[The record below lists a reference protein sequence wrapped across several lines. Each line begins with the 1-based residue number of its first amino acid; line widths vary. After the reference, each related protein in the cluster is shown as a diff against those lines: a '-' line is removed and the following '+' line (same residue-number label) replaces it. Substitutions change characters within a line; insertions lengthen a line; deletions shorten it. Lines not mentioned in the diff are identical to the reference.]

1 MAVYTLLILVA
12 AIAQLA
18 GANLHMQK
26 LDYQVMHHS
35 NLLLREFENRL
46 NEGAKVAVY
55 DSKKVPAV
63 DPVHHSQELSAL
75 EPSAEP
81 TAQPSENQNLSA
93 TGYVYLTQ
101 SFNEDCSQP
110 VVSLGVPVNT
120 CLVRYRFAY
129 KVRIVDG
136 NAFLLH
142 SVLCLSMCLTVHI
155 VALSIQRIGAMLTS
169 TITVTYTVSSS
180 SKGAFHLFLERSAAN
195 GHIGLVPSLLI
206 PVCNPG
212 RVKSTRAYTSAL
224 HPSFLVSPPPVV
236 AYSSKNYSCFFSFM
250 SSAMF
255 LCFFFFLL
263 CFL

>member
-1 MAVYTLLILVA
+1 MAVFTLLILVA

-18 GANLHMQK
+18 GANMHMQK
-26 LDYQVMHHS
+26 LDNQVRHHS
-35 NLLLREFENRL
+35 NLLLREFEHRL
-46 NEGAKVAVY
+46 NEGAKRKVAVY

-63 DPVHHSQELSAL
+63 DSVHRSQELSAL

-101 SFNEDCSQP
+101 SFNEDCSHP

-120 CLVRYRFAY
+120 CLVRYHFAY

-142 SVLCLSMCLTVHI
+142 TVLCLSMCLTVNS

-169 TITVTYTVSSS
+169 TITVIFIASSS
-180 SKGAFHLFLERSAAN
+180 LKEVFHLFLERNAAN
-195 GHIGLVPSLLI
+195 GPIGLVPSLLI

-212 RVKSTRAYTSAL
+212 RVKSIRACTSA
-224 HPSFLVSPPPVV
+224 PRPCFLVSPLAAAAP
-236 AYSSKNYSCFFSFM
+236 SSECYFMCYFFS
-250 SSAMF
+250 SLF
-255 LCFFFFLL
+255 LYISI
-263 CFL
+263 